1 MSMAFVTVVCGEVSM
16 SDTPLR
22 EHTVNRTQEIVLKF
36 QLVASSGEYCVEA
49 ASGCSGWIVLWL
61 CGIFSKTYNCLAHW
75 KGQEILWSFCK
86 RMSDTLTSQL

>member
-36 QLVASSGEYCVEA
+36 Q
-49 ASGCSGWIVLWL
+49 
-61 CGIFSKTYNCLAHW
+61 
-75 KGQEILWSFCK
+75 
-86 RMSDTLTSQL
+86 